1 MYTVKEKS
9 RITLLD
15 DVGFTTYTEGD
26 SRTIYLPKE
35 VFVARIGTLKNKPI
49 NFEHEEGV
57 EPRGGVID
65 VVHNLEGI
73 KTFEDNILP
82 ADGEYYAVLKI
93 KDEFQDEADKIS
105 SISTEFR
112 YIKKVLK
119 PDLTTSPYTKTVVYD
134 DGTIDG
140 TEFDIYCVDIEYV
153 GLALTNNPKRTR
165 LKEKVYNS
173 NNIEKKL
180 LDKDIN
186 TIKINEFLNLPMES
200 AEEKLKEIAK
210 NTYSEMIKNS
220 EEEAKQKEEADNQL
234 KEKIANVIDAILPDK
249 IKNALEAYA
258 KEKEQNSEK
267 EENSEEEEKE
277 KKEENSEKEEKEGEK
292 NSANYVASQFAKA
305 AQTVKGEKNS
315 NIAEPIDW
323 HAKIKII

>member
-1 MYTVKEKS
+1 MYIVKEKS
-9 RITLLD
+9 RVALLD
-15 DVGFTTYTEGD
+15 DVGFTTYKIAGGG

-35 VFVARIGTLKNKPI
+35 VFASKIETLKNKPV

-57 EPRGGVID
+57 EPRGVVID

-73 KTFEDNILP
+73 KSFAGDVLQ
-82 ADGEYYAVLKI
+82 ADGEYYAILKI

-105 SISTEFR
+105 SISTEFN

-119 PDLTTSPYTKTVVYD
+119 SDLTTSPYTKNIVQN

-140 TEFDIYCVDIEYV
+140 TEFDVYCVDIEYV
-153 GLALTNNPKRTR
+153 GIALTNNPKRTR
-165 LKEKVYNS
+165 LKEKAYNS

-186 TIKINEFLNLPMES
+186 AIKMNKFLNLPM
-200 AEEKLKEIAK
+200 AEAEDKMKEIAK
-210 NTYSEMIKNS
+210 NALNEMIKNS
-220 EEEAKQKEEADNQL
+220 EEEAKKKEVENSQM
-234 KEKIANVIDAILPDK
+234 KEM
-249 IKNALEAYA
+249 IKNALDEMLPERIKNSLDAYE
-258 KEKEQNSEK
+258 KEKEKNSATADK
-267 EENSEEEEKE
+267 KDGEENAEEEKD
-277 KKEENSEKEEKEGEK
+277 KKEGEK
-292 NSANYVASQFAKA
+292 NSANYVASQIAKA

-323 HAKIKII
+323 HSMIKI